1 MHAEDLV
8 APNIKVPSRCGG
20 GRGSSTYPLE
30 VGIRPGWWTPSSH
43 RSETHYYCW
52 YLVNKSQAGGPKR
65 TLDASG
71 LEDTENRFSSARRWQ
86 TDYSAMR
93 ALPVTAP
100 CPIGASA
107 GGVAGNWRRYRRYWT
122 VLLVL
127 LTANTGMESHK
138 ESKAQVCSKGRPL
151 DCVRVTW
158 FMEGVL
164 LSSKGDEVYSG
175 VDDNKYQR
183 PQGC

>member
-107 GGVAGNWRRYRRYWT
+107 GELRGTGAISEILDGASTGVHRAIT
-122 VLLVL
+122 
-127 LTANTGMESHK
+127 TANQHGE
-138 ESKAQVCSKGRPL
+138 P
-151 DCVRVTW
+151 
-158 FMEGVL
+158 
-164 LSSKGDEVYSG
+164 
-175 VDDNKYQR
+175 
-183 PQGC
+183 